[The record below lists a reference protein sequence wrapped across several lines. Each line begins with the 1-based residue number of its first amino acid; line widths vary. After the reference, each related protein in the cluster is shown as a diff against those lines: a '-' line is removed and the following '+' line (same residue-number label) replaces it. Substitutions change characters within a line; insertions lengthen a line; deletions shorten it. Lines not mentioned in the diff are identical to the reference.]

1 MIAAILIGR
10 KGSSGYPGKNTALIA
25 GHPMVWWPLQAAVE
39 TSEIDRI
46 YVSTDDP
53 GIASIAGDMGA
64 HLIDRPA
71 YLADNAALGEDAY
84 VHAHQVISAELDEI
98 GETVE
103 LYVLLMANAVTISAD
118 QLSEGIGVLRDR
130 PELDSA
136 VTVSCYNMWS
146 PLRAR
151 KINEDGLLQPFVPFE
166 TFGDPATLNCD
177 RDSQGDVW
185 FADMGVSIVRPRNLD
200 HLESGLLPQKWMGQ
214 AIYPIKNVGG
224 LDVDYPYQMPQ
235 AQWWLEEHPAP

>member
-1 MIAAILIGR
+1 
-10 KGSSGYPGKNTALIA
+10 
-25 GHPMVWWPLQAAVE
+25 MVWWPLRAAIE

-53 GIASIAGDMGA
+53 GIVAIAEDMGA
-64 HLIDRPA
+64 CLIERPA
-71 YLADNAALGEDAY
+71 HLAHNAALGEDAY
-84 VHAHQVISAELDEI
+84 VHAHQLITSELEALGD
-98 GETVE
+98 TVE
-103 LYVLLMANAVTISAD
+103 LYVLLMANAATVSTA
-118 QLSEGIGVLRDR
+118 QLAEGIEVLRAR

-151 KINEDGLLQPFVPFE
+151 KITDEGLLQPFVPFE
-166 TFGDPATLNCD
+166 TFGDPETLNCD

-185 FADMGVSIVRPRNLD
+185 FADMGASIIRPRNLD
-200 HLESGLLPQKWMGQ
+200 HLEVGLLPQKWMGQ
-214 AIYPIKNVGG
+214 LIYPIKNIGG

-235 AQWWLEEHPAP
+235 VQWWLEQQGS

>member
-1 MIAAILIGR
+1 VIAAILIGR
-10 KGSSGYPGKNTALIA
+10 KGSSGYPGKNTTPIA
-25 GHPMVWWPLQAAVE
+25 GHPMVWWPLQAATE
-39 TSEIDRI
+39 TSAIDRI

-53 GIASIAGDMGA
+53 GIAAIAGDMGA
-64 HLIDRPA
+64 RLIERPA

-84 VHAHQVISAELDEI
+84 VHAHQVITAELEEI

-103 LYVLLMANAVTISAD
+103 LYVLLMANAVTISAA
-118 QLSEGIGVLRDR
+118 QLAEGIEVLRAR

-151 KINEDGLLQPFVPFE
+151 KITDDGLLQPFVPFE

-185 FADMGVSIVRPRNLD
+185 FADMGASIVRPRNLD

-214 AIYPIKNVGG
+214 AIHPIKNVGG

-235 AQWWLEEHPAP
+235 AQWWLENAGRG